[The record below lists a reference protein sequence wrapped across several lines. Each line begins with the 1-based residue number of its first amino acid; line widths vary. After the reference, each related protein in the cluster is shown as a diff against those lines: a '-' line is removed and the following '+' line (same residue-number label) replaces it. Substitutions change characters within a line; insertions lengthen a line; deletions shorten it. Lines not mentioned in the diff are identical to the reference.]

1 MALAPARH
9 ARSRAR
15 FAVIGALAVA
25 LAFGLTGTAAAKD
38 KRDLTVMTQ
47 NVYLGADI
55 SHVLDATDPFQV
67 LVAVATLYGQVQ
79 FTDFPARAGEIAAEI
94 EAADADVVGLQEV
107 ANWTATGPGAPPS
120 LDFLAILLQK
130 LDDRGLSYS
139 VASVSHNLNVG
150 PVPLLVPCSGA
161 LFSCSLS
168 YEDRDVILV
177 NDERAGLQVSNPQS
191 GRYDAQEVVSLLGDP
206 LSFDRGWA
214 SIDGRLDGKKFTF
227 VSTHLEIEDFA
238 PVQEDQGREFL
249 AGPAKAGGAVIAAG
263 DFNSAADGSTTSVYA
278 DLTKSW
284 FTDAWAL
291 NRRNPGLSCCQDP
304 LLTNGTSHLHS
315 RIDLVLTHGASRAVE
330 AHLVGTAPFRAVPPL
345 WPSDHAGLVATI
357 RIH

>member
-1 MALAPARH
+1 MAPARH

-25 LAFGLTGTAAAKD
+25 LAFGLSGTAAAKD

-47 NVYLGADI
+47 NLYLGADI
-55 SHVLDATDPFQV
+55 AQV
-67 LVAVATLYGQVQ
+67 LEATSFPAFLFSVATTYGQVQ
-79 FTDFPARAGEIAAEI
+79 FTDFPTRAAAIAAEI
-94 EAADADVVGLQEV
+94 EAADADIVGLQEV
-107 ANWTATGPGAPPS
+107 ANWTSTGPGAPPS
-120 LDFLAILLQK
+120 VDFLAILLQK

-139 VASVSHNLNVG
+139 VAATSHNLNVG
-150 PVPLLVPCSGA
+150 PVPLLFPCSA
-161 LFSCSLS
+161 APPSCQLS

-177 NDERAGLQVSNPQS
+177 NTERAGLQVSNPQS
-191 GRYDAQEVVSLLGDP
+191 GRYDAQQVASSLAGDI
-206 LSFDRGWA
+206 SFDRGWA
-214 SIDGRLDGKKFTF
+214 SIDGQLDGKKFTF
-227 VSTHLEIEDFA
+227 VTTHLEIEDYA

-249 AGPAKAGGAVIAAG
+249 AGPAKAGGAVIAVG
-263 DFNSAADGSTTSVYA
+263 DFNSAADGSTTSVHA

-291 NRRNPGLSCCQDP
+291 NRRDPGLSCCQDP
-304 LLTNGTSHLHS
+304 LLTNGTSHLQS

>member
-1 MALAPARH
+1 MAPARH

-25 LAFGLTGTAAAKD
+25 LAFGLSGTAAAKD

-55 SHVLDATDPFQV
+55 AQVLDAGSSLEF
-67 LVAVATLYGQVQ
+67 LASVATLYGQVQ
-79 FTDFPARAGEIAAEI
+79 FTDFPTRAAALAAEI
-94 EAADADVVGLQEV
+94 ETANPDIVGLQEV
-107 ANWTATGPGAPPS
+107 AKWTATGPGAPTS

-139 VASVSHNLNVG
+139 VAATSHNLNVG
-150 PVPLLVPCSGA
+150 PVPLLFPCSGP
-161 LFSCSLS
+161 LLSCSLS

-177 NDERAGLQVSNPQS
+177 NNESPGLQVSNPQI
-191 GRYDAQEVVSLLGDP
+191 GRYDAQQVTSLLDSP
-206 LSFDRGWA
+206 ISFDRGWA
-214 SIDGRLDGKKFTF
+214 SIDGQLDGKKFTF
-227 VSTHLEIEDFA
+227 VTTHLEIEDYA

-263 DFNSAADGSTTSVYA
+263 DFNSAADGSTTSVFA

-284 FTDAWAL
+284 FSDAWAL
-291 NRRNPGLSCCQDP
+291 NRRNLGLSCCQDP
-304 LLTNGTSHLHS
+304 LLTNGTSHLSS

-330 AHLVGTAPFRAVPPL
+330 AHLVGTMPFRAVPPL
-345 WPSDHAGLVATI
+345 WPSDHAGLVATV